1 MATDAPS
8 QRSGRYE
15 PQPQGYRAFIPAPL
29 PPHPPLN
36 LTVELTGLLAEA
48 NQALGRLDG
57 STQILPS
64 QDLFVAMYVRKE
76 AVLSSQI
83 EGTQSSLDDL
93 LAAEARMLR
102 SRQPDDVGEVV
113 NYVAAMNHGLARL
126 SSLPVSVRLI
136 RELHERLLTGTRG
149 SERQPGHLRESQ
161 NWIGPAGASL
171 NDAIYVPPPHR
182 VVPEALGDL
191 ERFIHEERELPLLIR
206 IGMAH
211 AQFETIH
218 PFLDGNGRVGRLLIT
233 LLLCEQGVLQQP
245 VLYLSNYLKQHRTDY
260 YEALQS
266 VREEGTWEDWVAFFL
281 RAVQASAVDA
291 TETARGIVDLRER
304 HRDLLVVE
312 LGRGA
317 GTGLRLLEALYR
329 RPLID
334 IPEAQELLGVTY
346 QAANNL
352 VTRLEAM
359 GVLEEVTGQTR
370 HRVFRYAEYTD
381 LFAEG
386 PGGPVHTQ
394 PSLEYGGP

>member
-1 MATDAPS
+1 MAPETRS

-29 PPHPPLN
+29 PPDPPLD
-36 LTVELTGLLAEA
+36 LTPELTALLAEA

-57 STQILPS
+57 ATQILPD
-64 QDLFVAMYVRKE
+64 QDLFVWMYMRKE
-76 AVLSSQI
+76 AVFSSQI
-83 EGTQSSLDDL
+83 EGTQSSLNDL

-102 SRQPDDVGEVV
+102 RRQPDDVGEVV

-126 SSLPVSVRLI
+126 ASLPVSVRLI

-161 NWIGPAGASL
+161 NWIGAAGASL
-171 NDAIYVPPPHR
+171 NEAIYVPPPHR

-191 ERFIHEERELPLLIR
+191 ERFIHEERDLPLLIR

-233 LLLCEQGVLQQP
+233 LLLCEEGALQQP
-245 VLYLSNYLKQHRTDY
+245 VLYLSHFLKQHRSEY

-266 VREEGTWEDWVAFFL
+266 VREEGAWEDWLAFFL
-281 RAVQASAVDA
+281 HAVQGSAVDA
-291 TETARGIVDLRER
+291 TETARRIVDLRER
-304 HRDLLVVE
+304 HRDLLVAA

-334 IPEAQELLGVTY
+334 IPEAQLLLGITY

-352 VTRLEAM
+352 VTRLARLE
-359 GVLEEVTGQTR
+359 VLDEITGQTR
-370 HRVFRYAEYTD
+370 HRVYRYSEYAD
-381 LFAEG
+381 LFADGTADETHSQA
-386 PGGPVHTQ
+386 VLAHRAR
-394 PSLEYGGP
+394 

>member
-1 MATDAPS
+1 MAPETRS

-29 PPHPPLN
+29 PPDPPLD
-36 LTVELTGLLAEA
+36 LTPDLTTLLARAE
-48 NQALGRLDG
+48 QALGRLDG

-126 SSLPVSVRLI
+126 ATLPVSVRLI

-161 NWIGPAGASL
+161 NWIGAAGASL
-171 NDAIYVPPPHR
+171 SDAIYVPPPHR
-182 VVPEALGDL
+182 VVPEALGNL
-191 ERFIHEERELPLLIR
+191 EQFIHEEQDLPLLIR

-233 LLLCEQGVLQQP
+233 LLLCEEGALQQP
-245 VLYLSNYLKQHRTDY
+245 VLYLSHFLKQHRGEY

-266 VREEGTWEDWVAFFL
+266 VREEGAWEDWVAFFL
-281 RAVQASAVDA
+281 RAVHGSAVDA
-291 TETARGIVDLRER
+291 TETARRIVDLRER
-304 HRDLLVVE
+304 HRDLLVLE

-334 IPEAQELLGVTY
+334 IPEAQDLLGITY

-352 VTRLEAM
+352 VTRLTRM
-359 GVLEEVTGQTR
+359 GLLEEITGQTR
-370 HRVFRYAEYTD
+370 HRVYRYSEYAN
-381 LFAEG
+381 LFADGTADET
-386 PGGPVHTQ
+386 HTQ
-394 PSLEYGGP
+394 VVLEYGGQ

>member
-1 MATDAPS
+1 MAPETRS

-15 PQPQGYRAFIPAPL
+15 PQAQGYRAFIPAPL
-29 PPHPPLN
+29 PPNPPLD
-36 LTVELTGLLAEA
+36 LTVGLTGLLAEA
-48 NQALGRLDG
+48 EQAVGRLDG

-64 QDLFVAMYVRKE
+64 QKLFVAMYVRKE

-113 NYVAAMNHGLARL
+113 NYVAALNHGIARL
-126 SSLPVSVRLI
+126 ATLPVSVRLI

-161 NWIGPAGASL
+161 NWIGAGGAPLSE
-171 NDAIYVPPPHR
+171 AIFVPPPHH

-191 ERFIHEERELPLLIR
+191 EGFIHEERDLPLLIR

-233 LLLCEQGVLQQP
+233 LLLCEQGALQQP
-245 VLYLSNYLKQHRTDY
+245 VLYLSHYLRQHRSDY
-260 YEALQS
+260 YQALQA
-266 VREEGTWEDWVAFFL
+266 VREEGAWEDWVAFFL
-281 RAVQASAVDA
+281 RAVQASAIDA
-291 TETARGIVDLRER
+291 TETARRIVDLRER

-334 IPEAQELLGVTY
+334 IPEARELLGVTH

-352 VTRLEAM
+352 VTRLQAM
-359 GVLEEVTGQTR
+359 SVLEEVTGQAR
-370 HRVFRYAEYTD
+370 HRVYRYSEYAD
-381 LFAEG
+381 LFADGTADEA
-386 PGGPVHTQ
+386 HTQ
-394 PSLEYGGP
+394 AVLEYGGQ

>member
-1 MATDAPS
+1 MALDAPS

-29 PPHPPLN
+29 PPDPPLN

-57 STQILPS
+57 STHILPS

-136 RELHERLLTGTRG
+136 RELHERLLAGTRG
-149 SERQPGHLRESQ
+149 SERQPGRLRESQ
-161 NWIGPAGASL
+161 NWIGAGGASL
-171 NDAIYVPPPHR
+171 SDATYVPPPHQ
-182 VVPEALGDL
+182 VVPEALSNL
-191 ERFIHEERELPLLIR
+191 ERFIHKDRSLPLLIR
-206 IGMAH
+206 IGMVH

-245 VLYLSNYLKQHRTDY
+245 VLYLSHYLKQHRSDY

-291 TETARGIVDLRER
+291 TETARRIVDLRER

-329 RPLID
+329 APAHRHSRS
-334 IPEAQELLGVTY
+334 AG
-346 QAANNL
+346 AAGSHL
-352 VTRLEAM
+352 
-359 GVLEEVTGQTR
+359 
-370 HRVFRYAEYTD
+370 
-381 LFAEG
+381 
-386 PGGPVHTQ
+386 PGGEQ
-394 PSLEYGGP
+394 PRDAPRSDGRARRG

>member
-1 MATDAPS
+1 MALDAPS

-15 PQPQGYRAFIPAPL
+15 PQPKGFRAFIPAPL
-29 PPHPPLN
+29 PPDPPLN
-36 LTVELTGLLAEA
+36 LTPELTTLLTEA

-57 STQILPS
+57 ATQILPD
-64 QDLFVAMYVRKE
+64 QDLFVWMYMRKE
-76 AVLSSQI
+76 AVFSSQI
-83 EGTQSSLDDL
+83 EGTQSSLNDL
-93 LAAEARMLR
+93 LAAEANVLR
-102 SRQPDDVGEVV
+102 PRRPDDVSEVI
-113 NYVAAMNHGLARL
+113 NYVDAMDHGVSRL
-126 SSLPVSVRLI
+126 ETLPVSMRLVR
-136 RELHERLLTGTRG
+136 EVHERLLEGRRG
-149 SERQPGHLRESQ
+149 AERQPGLIRTTQ
-161 NWIGPAGASL
+161 NWIGGPSPS
-171 NDAIYVPPPHR
+171 DATYVPPPHQ
-182 VVPEALGDL
+182 VVPEALSNL
-191 ERFIHEERELPLLIR
+191 ERFIHKDRSLPILIR
-206 IGMAH
+206 IGMVH

-245 VLYLSNYLKQHRTDY
+245 VLYLSHYLKQHRSDY

-291 TETARGIVDLRER
+291 TETARRIVDLRER

-317 GTGLRLLEALYR
+317 GTGLRLLQALYR

-334 IPEAQELLGVTY
+334 IPEARELLGVTY

-370 HRVFRYAEYTD
+370 HRVYRYSEYTD

-386 PGGPVHTQ
+386 PGDPVHTQ

>member
-260 YEALQS
+260 YEAFAVGARRGDMGGL
-266 VREEGTWEDWVAFFL
+266 GGFL
-281 RAVQASAVDA
+281 PAGRAGVGGRRDGDGA
-291 TETARGIVDLRER
+291 R
-304 HRDLLVVE
+304 HRRPARAPPRPA
-312 LGRGA
+312 GRGA
-317 GTGLRLLEALYR
+317 GTR
-329 RPLID
+329 RGNRPA
-334 IPEAQELLGVTY
+334 PAGSAVPATPH
-346 QAANNL
+346 
-352 VTRLEAM
+352 
-359 GVLEEVTGQTR
+359 R
-370 HRVFRYAEYTD
+370 HSRGAGTAWSHV
-381 LFAEG
+381 
-386 PGGPVHTQ
+386 PGGEQ
-394 PSLEYGGP
+394 PGNAP